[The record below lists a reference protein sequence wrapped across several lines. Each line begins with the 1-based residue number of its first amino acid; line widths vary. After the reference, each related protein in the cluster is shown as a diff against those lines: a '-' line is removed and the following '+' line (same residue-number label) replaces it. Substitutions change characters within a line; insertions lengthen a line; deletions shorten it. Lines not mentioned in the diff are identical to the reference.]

1 MGDAHPTLPVSVKKN
16 RQLILKMLIHPART
30 VPIATLIKNL
40 SAEIAQKTIYRVSKG
55 ALDLYCYT
63 NRCVYNQLWNP
74 TTILA
79 RGLIIN
85 RQIPQVVATPF
96 PKFFNYEESAQSL
109 PELSFTVTDKLD
121 GSLIIVFF
129 AEGQWQTATKGAFL
143 SSQAQ
148 RAQLLLKQLPTDL
161 LCINYTYL
169 FELISP
175 DYQIVIHYPHE
186 QLILLSVYND
196 LGRELEYSELKTT
209 AQKLTVPLI
218 PQRFYPNLK
227 SLWQETRQ
235 LDLSQ
240 EGFVVRW
247 QNGVRIKLKGQ
258 EYRRVHQILSG
269 ITPLGVWKLLKE
281 GKDLETIRQS
291 IPEEFWQD
299 WDDIVN
305 LLNEQLEQLLNEVE
319 NYHQKY
325 LDYSDKALGLI
336 LNQLPDLPRK
346 FLFARRKQGTDWHRT
361 AKCRTPLLNF
371 IRPES

>member
-1 MGDAHPTLPVSVKKN
+1 MKKN
-16 RQLILKMLIHPART
+16 RQLILKMIIHQART
-30 VPIATLIKNL
+30 IPITTLIENL
-40 SAEIAQKTIYRVSKG
+40 EAEIAQKTIYRVSQG
-55 ALDLYCYT
+55 TLDLYCYT
-63 NRCVYNQLWNP
+63 KRCVYNQLWNP

-85 RQIPQVVATPF
+85 RQIPQVIATPF
-96 PKFFNYEESAQSL
+96 PKFFNYGESTQIFPQL
-109 PELSFTVTDKLD
+109 PFTVTDKLD

-129 AEGQWQTATKGAFL
+129 AQGRWQTATKGAFL

-148 RAQLLLKQLPTDL
+148 RAQWLLEQLPTHSMSL
-161 LCINYTYL
+161 NYTYL

-175 DYQIVIHYPHE
+175 DYQIVIHYPYE
-186 QLILLSVYND
+186 QLILLSAYSD
-196 LGRELEYSELKTT
+196 SGRELEYDELKVT
-209 AQKLTVPLI
+209 AMELTVPLV

-227 SLWQETRQ
+227 SLLQETYQ
-235 LDLSQ
+235 LDASQ

-247 QNGVRIKLKGQ
+247 QNGFRLKLKGQ
-258 EYRRVHQILSG
+258 EYRRIHQVLSG
-269 ITPLGVWKLLKE
+269 ITPLGIWKLLKE
-281 GKDLETIRQS
+281 TKDLETIRPS

-305 LLNEQLEQLLNEVE
+305 SLNEQLGQLVNEVE

-325 LDYSDKALGLI
+325 LDYDDKALGLI

-346 FLFARRKQGTDWHRT
+346 FIFARRKQGLDWHKT
-361 AKCRTPLLNF
+361 AKCRTQLLNF